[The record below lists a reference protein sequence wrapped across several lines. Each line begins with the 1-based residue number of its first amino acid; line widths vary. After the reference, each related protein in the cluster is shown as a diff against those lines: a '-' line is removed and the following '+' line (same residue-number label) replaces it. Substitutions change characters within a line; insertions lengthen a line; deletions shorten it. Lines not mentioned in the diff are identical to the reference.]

1 MKRYI
6 LTSLAL
12 GVLFAIGSAAPAS
25 AGINLANGAEMGGLS
40 LDGVILP
47 DGAE

>member
-1 MKRYI
+1 M
-6 LTSLAL
+6 L
-12 GVLFAIGSAAPAS
+12 GNGLM
-25 AGINLANGAEMGGLS
+25 LANGAEMGGLS